1 MKKRWKEI
9 VILVLILLIGAF
21 YVLHTETSNSAE
33 LKIKGL
39 KADNS
44 ESVKR
49 YDSLEALQSID
60 KQRWYKDSVRMSIVN
75 EKLIKDNARLQRRVV
90 ETRAVKEVQQAIDSI
105 PEVATA
111 FNADD
116 SLAIGLRKQVDTLTH
131 QLTKQAY
138 SFRAQLN
145 ISEAKNKELKGQLVN
160 DEAVIE
166 EHYKQ
171 ISKDKNIKKLLK
183 IGIPVALVLG
193 ILIGL

>member
-1 MKKRWKEI
+1 MKKLPYI
-9 VILVLILLIGAF
+9 IILILILLIGAF
-21 YVLHTETSNSAE
+21 YVIHTETSNSAE

-39 KADNS
+39 KADNR

-60 KQRWYKDSVRMSIVN
+60 KQRWYKDSVRMSIAN
-75 EKLIKDNARLQRRVV
+75 QKLTKDNARLQRRVA

-116 SLAIGLRKQVDTLTH
+116 SLALGLKKQVDTLTN
-131 QLTKQAY
+131 QLTKQAD
-138 SFRAQLN
+138 SFCAQLN

-166 EHYKQ
+166 EQDKQ
-171 ISKDKNIKKLLK
+171 LKKRKFIGKLK
-183 IGIPVALVLG
+183 TIGIGVAFITGL
-193 ILIGL
+193 LIGL

>member
-1 MKKRWKEI
+1 MKYWKEI
-9 VILVLILLIGAF
+9 VVIAVLILLIGAF
-21 YVLHTETSNSAE
+21 YVLHTEASNSAE

-39 KADNS
+39 KADNR

-60 KQRWYKDSVRMSIVN
+60 RQRWYKDSVRMSIAN
-75 EKLIKDNARLQRRVV
+75 QKLTNDNARLQRRVT

-105 PEVATA
+105 PQVAEA

-116 SLAIGLRKQVDTLTH
+116 SMALGLKKQVDTLTN
-131 QLTKQAY
+131 QLTKQAD

-145 ISEAKNKELKGQLVN
+145 ISEAKNKELKGQLIN

-166 EHYKQ
+166 EQDKQ
-171 ISKDKNIKKLLK
+171 INKDKKIKNILK
-183 IGIPVALVLG
+183 VAVPVALLLG